1 MKKRLFVFS
10 LAFLCALITINAQS
24 GYGIKVGFGYNSN
37 GKLKGLGSELNDIVE
52 DSKGKSAFNIG
63 FYGKLDLGP
72 VFIRPELVY
81 TRTTSEYEL
90 NNLVDYKI
98 NKLDAPVLLGIEV
111 IGPLSFMI
119 GPAFQYIFDNDLKGV
134 SFNSIENEFT
144 VGLNLGASVE
154 LGRFGFDLRYERG
167 FSENEAEFD
176 GIDDIPAYR
185 LDSRPKLLIFSISY
199 RLSSKRQVP

>member
-1 MKKRLFVFS
+1 M
-10 LAFLCALITINAQS
+10 LITAHAQS
-24 GYGIKVGFGYNSN
+24 GYGIKFGLGYNTN
-37 GKLKGLGSELNDIVE
+37 GDLKEFIDDVDDIIY

-72 VFIRPELVY
+72 VYLRPELVY

-98 NKLDAPVLLGIEV
+98 SKIDAPVLLGIQV
-111 IGPLSFMI
+111 IGPLDFMI
-119 GPAFQYIFDNDLKGV
+119 GPAFQYILDNDLKGV
-134 SFNSIENEFT
+134 SFHAIENEFT
-144 VGLNLGASVE
+144 VGLNIGAALD
-154 LGRFGFDLRYERG
+154 LGRFGFDVRYERG

-176 GIDDIPAYR
+176 IINDIPQYR

-199 RLSSKRQVP
+199 RLSDGNRTP